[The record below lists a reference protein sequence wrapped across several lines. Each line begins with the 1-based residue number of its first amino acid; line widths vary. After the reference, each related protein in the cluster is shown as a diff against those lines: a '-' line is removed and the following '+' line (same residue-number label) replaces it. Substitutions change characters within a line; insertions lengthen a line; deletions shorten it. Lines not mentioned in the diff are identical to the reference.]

1 MKRYWPDSKTGPLGS
16 KHGMSKAIV
25 EPSTSKAIFEPSTSR
40 AFETPRYEVHDENLL
55 FDYSSPKRRRVTR
68 ARIKEEEALREKARQ
83 ATEVSRKH
91 KKCIQEPDTLR
102 LGKAKDPNR
111 PARKVNSD
119 QAKVNM
125 QKKTGGKRISESE
138 AINRL

>member
-1 MKRYWPDSKTGPLGS
+1 
-16 KHGMSKAIV
+16 MSKAIV
-25 EPSTSKAIFEPSTSR
+25 EPSTNKAIVEPSKSR
-40 AFETPRYEVHDENLL
+40 AFKTPRYEVHDENLL
-55 FDYSSPKRRRVTR
+55 FDYSSPKRVTG

-111 PARKVNSD
+111 PAKKLNSD
-119 QAKVNM
+119 QAKLNV
-125 QKKTGGKRISESE
+125 QKKTDGKRISESE

>member
-1 MKRYWPDSKTGPLGS
+1 MTG
-16 KHGMSKAIV
+16 
-25 EPSTSKAIFEPSTSR
+25 
-40 AFETPRYEVHDENLL
+40 
-55 FDYSSPKRRRVTR
+55 

-91 KKCIQEPDTLR
+91 KKRIQEPDTLR

-111 PARKVNSD
+111 PAKKLNSD
-119 QAKVNM
+119 QAKLNV
-125 QKKTGGKRISESE
+125 QKKTDGKRISESE